1 MHYYVNQNI
10 VKYISLHMNKHF
22 SRASYYHD
30 YTSKMIIEEN
40 IQGHVVIDKRNLA
53 MQS

>member
-1 MHYYVNQNI
+1 M
-10 VKYISLHMNKHF
+10 KYKYLPAWTDASNF
-22 SRASYYHD
+22 SRASHYHD

-53 MQS
+53 VQS